1 MIDFKSA
8 LSELSCDVKIK
19 ESEPLS
25 HHSTFKIGGA
35 ARYFALP
42 ETSEQFITLLRVAKA
57 SGEHY
62 TVIGNGSNIL
72 FSDRG
77 FDGVVISTCAM
88 KNISVEG
95 NKISALCGASII
107 RVAMDAQKNG
117 LSGLEFA
124 YGIPGTVGGCV
135 SMNAGAYGG
144 QLSDAVFETE
154 CYDIDSD
161 KTFVL
166 NNSEQNFGYRHTI
179 FTDHPEYV
187 VLGSTFEL
195 HPDDPAEI
203 QARMTDYMSRRQDKQ
218 PLEFPSAGSVF
229 KRPEGHF
236 AGKLIEDCDLKGF
249 SMGGAQVS
257 EKHAGFIIN
266 RGGATSE
273 DVLSIIEHIK
283 KTVFYRFG
291 VMLECEV
298 KMVGDR

>member
-1 MIDFKSA
+1 MTDFKSA
-8 LSELSCDVKIK
+8 LAELSREVKIR
-19 ESEPLS
+19 ENEPLS
-25 HHSTFKIGGA
+25 LHSTFKIGGA
-35 ARYFALP
+35 ARYFVLP
-42 ETSEQFITLLRVAKA
+42 ETDEQLIAVLRAQKTA
-57 SGEHY
+57 GEPY
-62 TVIGNGSNIL
+62 IIIGNGSNIL

-88 KNISVEG
+88 KDILTDG
-95 NKISALCGASII
+95 NKITALCGASVI
-107 RVAMDAQKNG
+107 RVATEARKNG

-144 QLSDAVFETE
+144 QMSDVVFETK
-154 CYDIDSD
+154 CYDIALD
-161 KTFVL
+161 KVFSLT
-166 NNSEQNFGYRHTI
+166 SEQQDFGYRHTV

-187 VLGSTFEL
+187 VLSSSFEL
-195 HPDDPAEI
+195 HPDDPDEI
-203 QARMTDYMSRRQDKQ
+203 QARMSDYMGRRQDKQ

-249 SMGGAQVS
+249 SVGGAQVS

-273 DVLSIIEHIK
+273 DVITLIKHIK
-283 KTVFYRFG
+283 KTVFDRFG
-291 VMLECEV
+291 IMLECEV
-298 KMVGDR
+298 KLVGDR